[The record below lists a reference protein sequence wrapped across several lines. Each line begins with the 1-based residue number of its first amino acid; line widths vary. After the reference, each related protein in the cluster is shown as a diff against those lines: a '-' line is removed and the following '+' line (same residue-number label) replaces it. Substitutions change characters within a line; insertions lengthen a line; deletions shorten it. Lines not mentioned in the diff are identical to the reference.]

1 MSWAFAIALT
11 LLLAAGCFFILVGSL
26 GLVKLSEFFKRLHAP
41 TKASTMGVGC
51 IVLAAIGARALAGG
65 GLDLRELLVSAFL
78 FISAPVGAMM
88 MARAALAIRPKHR
101 PRPPA
106 TPDDASRGD

>member
-1 MSWAFAIALT
+1 MNALPEI
-11 LLLAAGCFFILVGSL
+11 LVVALLATGSGFVLVGSL
-26 GLVKLSEFFKRLHAP
+26 GLARLGDFYKRLHGP